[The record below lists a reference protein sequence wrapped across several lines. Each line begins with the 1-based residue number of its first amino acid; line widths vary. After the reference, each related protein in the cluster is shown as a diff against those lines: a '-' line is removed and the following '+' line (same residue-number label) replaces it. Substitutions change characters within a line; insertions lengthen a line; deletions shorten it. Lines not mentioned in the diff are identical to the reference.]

1 MLLKPISEK
10 PNDYTG
16 GSTMIIDAIAAI
28 SSSS

>member
-1 MLLKPISEK
+1 MLLKPLSDK

-16 GSTMIIDAIAAI
+16 GLTMIIDAIAAI